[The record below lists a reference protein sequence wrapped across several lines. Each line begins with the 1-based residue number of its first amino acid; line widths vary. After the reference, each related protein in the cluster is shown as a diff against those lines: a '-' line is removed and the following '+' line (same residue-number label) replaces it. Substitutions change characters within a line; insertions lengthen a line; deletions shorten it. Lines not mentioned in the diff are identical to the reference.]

1 MSVRSLVPA
10 LLLAVVLPAAA
21 QTPAF
26 DRSGGTVVL
35 RYQEQ
40 FAILAADEPGPS
52 VDVYGDGRVLV
63 RYPSYMKQAGTW
75 ETRIAPDE
83 VGALVA
89 EAVDG
94 GIVGFDRA
102 ATAAAVKTAETQ
114 RRAAQRRSGRPVV
127 LTDISDASTTVLTA
141 TLLPEPGKRSARTVA
156 EARWSGLQQDAQ
168 RYPEVE
174 TLSRLAEVETRLRG
188 LMQRDDLTRHSSD
201 GEE

>member
-10 LLLAVVLPAAA
+10 LLLAVALPAAA

-52 VDVYGDGRVLV
+52 VDVYGDGRVVV

-83 VGALVA
+83 VEALVA
-89 EAVDG
+89 AAVDG

-127 LTDISDASTTVLTA
+127 LTDVSDASTSVLTA

-174 TLSRLAEVETRLRG
+174 TLGRLAQVETQLRG
-188 LMQRDDLTRHSSD
+188 LMQRDDLTRHGSD

>member
-1 MSVRSLVPA
+1 MFVRSLVPA
-10 LLLAVVLPAAA
+10 LLLAAVLPAAA

-40 FAILAADEPGPS
+40 FAILAVDEPGPS
-52 VDVYGDGRVLV
+52 VDVYGDGRVVV

-75 ETRIAPDE
+75 ETRIAPTE
-83 VGALVA
+83 VEALVA
-89 EAVDG
+89 AAVDG

-114 RRAAQRRSGRPVV
+114 RRAAQRRSGRPVL
-127 LTDISDASTTVLTA
+127 LTDVSDASTTVLTA
-141 TLLPEPGKRSARTVA
+141 TLLPDSGKRSARTVA

-168 RYPEVE
+168 RYPEIETLRRLAQVE
-174 TLSRLAEVETRLRG
+174 TQLRG
-188 LMQRDDLTRHSSD
+188 LMQRDDLTRHSGG